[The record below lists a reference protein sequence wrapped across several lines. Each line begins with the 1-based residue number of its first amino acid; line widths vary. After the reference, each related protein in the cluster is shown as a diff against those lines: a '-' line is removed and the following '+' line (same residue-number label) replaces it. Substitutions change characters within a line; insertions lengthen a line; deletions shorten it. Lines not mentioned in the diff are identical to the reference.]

1 MSNETVANP
10 NADCVALLA
19 HANAHVRRDAARDLY
34 VAGVGLC
41 EAAIDEWR
49 TDREFDEL
57 LVRASHEHSPWRM
70 VVGIAV
76 KPETFAAIHKVMGS
90 PRLADVPPDQDAK
103 EFEIHCDD
111 GAELDILTARDGG
124 GTGPIAKFVEK
135 FGEGIQQV
143 EVYVLD
149 VDRATAILHSRFGVV
164 SIYPKPRPGA
174 DGTRVNFFLAKAPN
188 DKKVLV
194 ELVQAAASSE

>member
-1 MSNETVANP
+1 MSATAGTRNLIRDLLDFGSGA
-10 NADCVALLA
+10 ADCVALLS

-34 VAGVGLC
+34 VAGVALC

-76 KPETFAAIHKVMGS
+76 KPETFAAIHKVMGA

-111 GAELDILTARDGG
+111 GAELDILTARGAG
-124 GTGPIAKFVEK
+124 LAVWAIPTGSDPLQKLIDAKP
-135 FGEGIQQV
+135 
-143 EVYVLD
+143 
-149 VDRATAILHSRFGVV
+149 DRLLTSFSELKA
-164 SIYPKPRPGA
+164 
-174 DGTRVNFFLAKAPN
+174 LA
-188 DKKVLV
+188 
-194 ELVQAAASSE
+194 